1 MVSSLSTI
9 GIAAVRGGGKREL
22 SVELSVTYT
31 VIYCKEYRRFCQFD
45 LSILSGLRSI
55 WYGFTAPTLQATQKS
70 SHLPVGL
77 KPKRRGDLCGVHKS
91 PRRVLYKIEECQR
104 VKEISK
110 SHGRPVLTPAQGA
123 GQGDQAGGGLAGSG
137 FGQAAVREGGPD
149 VGIIV
154 GGCPGMMTS
163 LAGPAH
169 RQGWSR
175 PAARWY
181 SSPT

>member
-1 MVSSLSTI
+1 MDGFLAFCDWDS
-9 GIAAVRGGGKREL
+9 GRPGGGKREL

-31 VIYCKEYRRFCQFD
+31 VIYCKKYRRFCQFD

-123 GQGDQAGGGLAGSG
+123 GQGDQAGSG

-154 GGCPGMMTS
+154 GGCP
-163 LAGPAH
+163 A
-169 RQGWSR
+169 
-175 PAARWY
+175 
-181 SSPT
+181 

>member
-1 MVSSLSTI
+1 MDGFLAFYDWDS
-9 GIAAVRGGGKREL
+9 GRPGGGKREL

-55 WYGFTAPTLQATQKS
+55 WYGFTARTLQATQKS

-110 SHGRPVLTPAQGA
+110 SHGRPVLTPRA
-123 GQGDQAGGGLAGSG
+123 GRWPGRSGGRRTGGQRFRAGGRPRGRPGC
-137 FGQAAVREGGPD
+137 RHHR
-149 VGIIV
+149 
-154 GGCPGMMTS
+154 GGCP
-163 LAGPAH
+163 A
-169 RQGWSR
+169 
-175 PAARWY
+175 
-181 SSPT
+181 